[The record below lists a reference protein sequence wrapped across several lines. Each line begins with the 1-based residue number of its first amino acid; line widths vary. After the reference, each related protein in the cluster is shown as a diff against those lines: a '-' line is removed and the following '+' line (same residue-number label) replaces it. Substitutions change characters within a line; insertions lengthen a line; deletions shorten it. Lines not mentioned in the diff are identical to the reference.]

1 MTLQMIP
8 GTDGRKMSTS
18 WGNAVW
24 ILDEPRDQFGKI
36 MSMGDHI
43 IPTYMEAITTMPMDE
58 VERIKTGLEDGT
70 VHPMDAKKR
79 LAWEIVN
86 LYHGKEAADRAQSDF
101 EAQFQQRGLPTDIPQ
116 VALSRVLSGKADEQG
131 ALGILDLLINTGLAP
146 NRKQAQRLVEQG
158 GVKVDDEKVSDRAH
172 AVTPVAG
179 MVVKAGRNFVRL
191 VD

>member
-58 VERIKTGLEDGT
+58 VERIETGLEDGT
-70 VHPMDAKKR
+70 IHPMDAKKR

-86 LYHGKEAADRAQSDF
+86 LYHGKEAADRAKSDF
-101 EAQFQQRGLPTDIPQ
+101 EAQFQQRGAAHGYPRSSPVTRRQ
-116 VALSRVLSGKADEQG
+116 RQSR
-131 ALGILDLLINTGLAP
+131 
-146 NRKQAQRLVEQG
+146 
-158 GVKVDDEKVSDRAH
+158 RA
-172 AVTPVAG
+172 G
-179 MVVKAGRNFVRL
+179 
-191 VD
+191 